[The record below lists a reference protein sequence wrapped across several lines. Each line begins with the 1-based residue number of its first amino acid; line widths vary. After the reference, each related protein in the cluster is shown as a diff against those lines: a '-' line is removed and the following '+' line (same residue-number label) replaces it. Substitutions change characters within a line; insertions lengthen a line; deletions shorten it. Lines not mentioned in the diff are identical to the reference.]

1 MVDNVYVD
9 CATCICR
16 VTAGESTM
24 QYMQS
29 MQYTSKGNATT
40 VVERQEDAW
49 FVPSGPY
56 ALIIDDDDSILSVV
70 MLLLEMEGYAGLG
83 ISNSQDVL
91 PFLAQAQTEQ
101 LPTVILLDLMMPV
114 VSGYDIAT
122 TLAQDERLASIP
134 VIVMTADSRV
144 QRAGEI
150 AGAVGLV
157 KKPFQVQMLLAKLAP
172 YLVASTDTDEL

>member
-1 MVDNVYVD
+1 
-9 CATCICR
+9 
-16 VTAGESTM
+16 M

-29 MQYTSKGNATT
+29 MQYTSKGSATT
-40 VVERQEDAW
+40 VVEQQGEAW
-49 FVPSGPY
+49 FVPASPY

-91 PFLAQAQTEQ
+91 PFLAQAEQ
-101 LPTVILLDLMMPV
+101 LPSIILLDLMMPV

-122 TLAQDERLASIP
+122 KLAQDERLARIP

-150 AGAVGLV
+150 AGAIDLV
-157 KKPFQVQMLLAKLAP
+157 KKPFQVHMLLTKLEP
-172 YLVASTDTDEL
+172 YLVASTDTDEA